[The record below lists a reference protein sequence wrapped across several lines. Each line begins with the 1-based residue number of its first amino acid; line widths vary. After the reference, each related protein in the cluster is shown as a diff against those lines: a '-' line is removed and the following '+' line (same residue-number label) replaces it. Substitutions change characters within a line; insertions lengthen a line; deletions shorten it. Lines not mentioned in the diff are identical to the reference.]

1 MWDWHGKYYLVHTD
15 LRLLGT
21 DSILRLFACLFVCL
35 FVSDHPA
42 AGVTGGCELPD
53 VSAENRIWI
62 F

>member
-1 MWDWHGKYYLVHTD
+1 MKCYKTVVMPGIVVHDCNSLYLGGREEQVFE
-15 LRLLGT
+15 
-21 DSILRLFACLFVCL
+21 I
-35 FVSDHPA
+35 DHPA